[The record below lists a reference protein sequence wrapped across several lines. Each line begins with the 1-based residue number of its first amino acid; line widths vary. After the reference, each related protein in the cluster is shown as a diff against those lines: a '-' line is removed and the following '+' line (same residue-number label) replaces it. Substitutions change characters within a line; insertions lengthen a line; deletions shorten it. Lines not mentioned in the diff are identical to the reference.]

1 MEINYDLIIKYLVN
15 KDKTNKLTNTF
26 TTQKNIYTYSTEW
39 NDKFK
44 ELFTDKFYRYGVL
57 INDNDNNNISFWA
70 SIIML
75 LYEEFVIPYNE
86 DEITI
91 INDFKNQLLEKY
103 SNKKLSNFIKGF
115 DKNDFRER
123 FRLIADNNVLQ
134 YIVDILNINIIILD
148 FKNIIIKSVYSDES
162 LNPWK
167 QTIILSNYDNYWEP
181 VMMLNTKNEV
191 QRLFDYNNVVIKK
204 ILYTNNLIIYNSSDK
219 IFSII
224 NDINYVLEN
233 ENKKINNVE
242 INIKYDSKKLN
253 KMKLSELFE
262 LTQELKINVEEK
274 RPTKAILINLIMNK

>member
-75 LYEEFVIPYNE
+75 LYEEFIIPYNE

-224 NDINYVLEN
+224 NNINYL
-233 ENKKINNVE
+233 
-242 INIKYDSKKLN
+242 L
-253 KMKLSELFE
+253 
-262 LTQELKINVEEK
+262 
-274 RPTKAILINLIMNK
+274 

>member
-75 LYEEFVIPYNE
+75 LYEEFIIPYNE

-167 QTIILSNYDNYWEP
+167 QTIILSNYDNY
-181 VMMLNTKNEV
+181 
-191 QRLFDYNNVVIKK
+191 
-204 ILYTNNLIIYNSSDK
+204 
-219 IFSII
+219 
-224 NDINYVLEN
+224 
-233 ENKKINNVE
+233 
-242 INIKYDSKKLN
+242 
-253 KMKLSELFE
+253 
-262 LTQELKINVEEK
+262 
-274 RPTKAILINLIMNK
+274 